1 MGERCVY
8 QANGAHEVE
17 LKCLLPL
24 LLIDIIEFAW
34 RWATSV
40 ADQNIQAPKL
50 AGRALNDLANL
61 VRSGDICLDNK
72 GLRACCSHGG
82 GGFVESVEVTGEDGY
97 VDAFS
102 RQRCCAGAA
111 QSLAGGSNNGCLPLY
126 AKIHCWLLLLR
137 TLV

>member
-24 LLIDIIEFAW
+24 LLVDIIEFAW
-34 RWATSV
+34 RRATSV

-50 AGRALNDLANL
+50 AGRAVHDLANL
-61 VRSGDICLDNK
+61 VWFGDICLD
-72 GLRACCSHGG
+72 GERLRTCCPHSGG
-82 GGFVESVEVTGEDGY
+82 SLVEGGEVTGEDGY

-111 QSLAGGSNNGCLPLY
+111 QSLAGGSDNGRMPLD

-137 TLV
+137 TFV